1 MKERN
6 IIVIGAGGAGLTAAL
21 AAREKGAEV
30 LLLSKT
36 GAGDANCTALSG
48 GGFSLA
54 AGKVTPDDHFRRV
67 RETGRFVNDEE
78 LVRILA
84 DRGEESLLRLK
95 SLGITITINSA
106 GYASVRESAPTE
118 MAGGAGFTRELA
130 EKALEAGVT
139 VLGNSVATRLLL
151 EDGGV
156 GGVEWVDWK
165 TGKGYRKKASSVVL
179 ASGGGG
185 RIYPR
190 TDNPARMT
198 GDGYFLALKAGLDL
212 VDMEYVQFY
221 PLGWDQKGYPLWMVG
236 LDVIDFIPLTDEHGK
251 EYVLDA
257 LRSWGIENGRKGNF
271 FGRDKTAILVAQHK
285 QQGGKTLLHLENL
298 REEDLHDPYI
308 MMSLMIDLPPEKRA
322 APVEL
327 SPIQHYFSGG
337 IPIDGEGRT
346 ALPGLFACGEV
357 TGGVDGASR
366 MGGNALTNIVTFG
379 FRAGSAAA
387 EEPFSGRGGSEVLSF
402 DPVFPNFSPERG
414 EVPEEVR
421 RALGEAVEKG
431 LGPCRSGEGIARC
444 LEKITGMEERRR
456 TLKVSTSMD
465 LLHALEME
473 GLFATAKSVASA
485 ALLREESR
493 GVQFRED
500 FPGERPE
507 WKRQILCGKKGG
519 IIAARP
525 GKNL

>member
-402 DPVFPNFSPERG
+402 DPVFPNFSRRG
-414 EVPEEVR
+414 EKYPKRFGGLWVR
-421 RALGEAVEKG
+421 PLKKG
-431 LGPCRSGEGIARC
+431 LAPAGAG
-444 LEKITGMEERRR
+444 
-456 TLKVSTSMD
+456 
-465 LLHALEME
+465 
-473 GLFATAKSVASA
+473 
-485 ALLREESR
+485 R
-493 GVQFRED
+493 G
-500 FPGERPE
+500 
-507 WKRQILCGKKGG
+507 
-519 IIAARP
+519 
-525 GKNL
+525 